1 MCGITSQQAAS
12 GRYSQ
17 KRIDAA
23 YRYQQA
29 GIRNPGI
36 DPIRWDQTKAGR
48 AANTGSGQGALAGG
62 GAAAQTQPSLLGS
75 SADNTVASRRRRV
88 SAGDSASGTE
98 SSVNAAGTT
107 TLLGG

>member
-17 KRIDAA
+17 KRINAA

-29 GIRNPGI
+29 GIRNPGA

-48 AANTGSGQGALAGG
+48 KANTGSGQGAMAGG
-62 GAAAQTQPSLLGS
+62 GAAAQDAQNQPSLLGS

-98 SSVNAAGTT
+98 SAGTT